1 MTRGQAMLACCV
13 VALVAI
19 GVWAPRADG
28 ASAAQESP
36 TDLLATAAKAQAAY
50 ERGIDLRR
58 TDPAASAESFRASV
72 RDWQHLVDAGSNSG
86 PLYYNL
92 GNAYLQSGD
101 VGNAIAN
108 YLRAERRMPG
118 DPDLKQN
125 LAQARAAVQQAFARD
140 GSAQLVD
147 SVMRWWHVVPLWLR
161 EVGAWLAW
169 SVFWT
174 ALLLTLLAPE
184 RVGGTR
190 SRDSARRLTIASS
203 LVVWCLLG
211 GTLVADQ
218 VLHTLRPQGVLT
230 SKDVVLRKGNGDGFE
245 PAFAETLSPGVEFS
259 IREERPGWL
268 RIELPDGRS
277 GWVKSTQAEQI

>member
-1 MTRGQAMLACCV
+1 MRIGQVFLTCCV

-19 GVWAPRADG
+19 GLWTSGAHG
-28 ASAAQESP
+28 ASAIKETPA
-36 TDLLATAAKAQAAY
+36 DLLATAAQAQAAY
-50 ERGIDLRR
+50 ERGIELRR
-58 TDPAASAESFRASV
+58 TDPTASAEFFRTSV
-72 RDWQHLVDAGSNSG
+72 RDWRSLVEAGANNG
-86 PLYYNL
+86 PVYYNL
-92 GNAYLQSGD
+92 GNAYMQSGD
-101 VGNAIAN
+101 VGNAIAS

-125 LAQARAAVQQAFARD
+125 LAQARSAVQQAFAQD
-140 GSAQLVD
+140 GNTQLVE

-161 EVGAWLAW
+161 EGGAWLAW

-174 ALLLTLLAPE
+174 ALLLTLLAPQ
-184 RVGGTR
+184 RVGGTHTR
-190 SRDSARRLTIASS
+190 NSIRRLTIASS
-203 LVVWCLLG
+203 LVIWCLLG

-218 VLHTLRPQGVLT
+218 VLHTFRPQGVLT

-277 GWVKSTQAEQI
+277 GWVKSTQAERV